1 MPYAILSSSIPA
13 RKIGVYMGVFNFF
26 ITGPQIVNGIFGS
39 PIVKNLF
46 NGQAIGAIVMGGGFM
61 ILAAL
66 SVLFVEDG
74 KKIQII
80 DTSTPNPQL

>member
-1 MPYAILSSSIPA
+1 
-13 RKIGVYMGVFNFF
+13 MGVFNFF
-26 ITGPQIVNGIFGS
+26 ITGPQIINGIFGS
-39 PIVKNLF
+39 PIVKHFF
-46 NGQAIGAIVMGGGFM
+46 NGQAVYALVMAGGFM

-80 DTSTPNPQL
+80 REPAINPQL